1 MVRLIKQ
8 LLIRVLTEGVPQID
22 CRQPLSG
29 QCLISLINTG
39 ILIRWERNVQMWA
52 GRMAAGF
59 GIFMCAVLSILA
71 SWADKGENYSAWI
84 IFCTI
89 YGSMELMMFLK
100 LRNKWD
106 LILAVIEIGGGIL
119 FFIAYLKELF

>member
-1 MVRLIKQ
+1 MEKEEV
-8 LLIRVLTEGVPQID
+8 LLKSRKENKIVDER
-22 CRQPLSG
+22 
-29 QCLISLINTG
+29 
-39 ILIRWERNVQMWA
+39 ERNVQMWA

-119 FFIAYLKELF
+119 FSKTTGRGSMFAVLPVFSFYFLFPVSYPRSRK

>member
-1 MVRLIKQ
+1 MEKEEV
-8 LLIRVLTEGVPQID
+8 LLKSRKENKIVDER
-22 CRQPLSG
+22 
-29 QCLISLINTG
+29 
-39 ILIRWERNVQMWA
+39 ERNVQMWA

-119 FFIAYLKELF
+119 FFIA

>member
-1 MVRLIKQ
+1 MEKEEV
-8 LLIRVLTEGVPQID
+8 LLKSRKENKIVDER
-22 CRQPLSG
+22 
-29 QCLISLINTG
+29 
-39 ILIRWERNVQMWA
+39 ERNVQMWA

-84 IFCTI
+84 IFCMI